1 MSCNACHNPGTGRWI
16 VGCLL
21 ALIAMAGLFLSA
33 HTAGGGFYLHGLAL
47 FAICAVWIFRLID
60 HAYDGSDDRHT
71 RHP

>member
-1 MSCNACHNPGTGRWI
+1 MSCNTCHNPETGRWI
-16 VGCLL
+16 LGCLL

-33 HTAGGGFYLHGLAL
+33 HTAGGVFYLHGLAL